1 MGTEA
6 EVLAERPGL
15 CVLAGDGAV
24 VKKEGQT
31 EIYTEK
37 EAIYLNNMGEI
48 KVIGDEKMS
57 EQIEIKG
64 EINLRIFEVVR
75 RLKQEVD
82 DLYEELEILMDK
94 KTVESVERSRKE
106 MQDGELYDWGEFKK
120 IVDEE

>member
-1 MGTEA
+1 
-6 EVLAERPGL
+6 
-15 CVLAGDGAV
+15 
-24 VKKEGQT
+24 
-31 EIYTEK
+31 
-37 EAIYLNNMGEI
+37 MGEI

-57 EQIEIKG
+57 EQIEIEG

-82 DLYEELEILMDK
+82 DLYEELEMLMDK